1 MISDRTF
8 DVSITDH
15 GQQVVVALA
24 GDLDVDGRDRFHD
37 AFAELEPI
45 TKPIVLD
52 VSRVAFVDSSGL
64 GCLCYARN
72 ALFERIGRPPTLR
85 GATPSLRR
93 LLAMSGIED
102 LFEWSGPGDS
112 PN

>member
-8 DVSITDH
+8 DVTITDAG
-15 GQQVVVALA
+15 GQVLVALA
-24 GDLDVDGRDRFHD
+24 GDLDIDGRDRFHD
-37 AFAELEPI
+37 AFAQLEPI

-72 ALFERIGRPPTLR
+72 ALYERIGRPPTLT
-85 GATPSLRR
+85 GATPGLRR

-102 LFEWSGPGDS
+102 MFEWSEPGGS